1 MNIAAIL
8 ADPAYP
14 SLKAQILEGTG
25 LHYYA
30 DKDEDLAARI
40 GRRLAARDVA
50 SCAAYRS
57 LLTAPGVPSEFDN
70 LIGELTIGETYFF
83 RQPEHFEILRSRIIP
98 DLLQRNSGSRRL
110 RIWSAG
116 CATGAEP
123 YSISL
128 LLWREF
134 GVQLQEW
141 NVEILGTDINPTFL
155 ERARTAVYGP
165 WALRDVPREILRGC
179 FDHDPR
185 TKTWRLR
192 PQYAKGVSFQRHN
205 LVSSTLFPG
214 QHFDPFDIIF
224 CRNVLIYFSN
234 DRVRTLTE
242 RLGGSLAPGG
252 WLLVGHAEVTSPG
265 LQGFVAYSERTATVH
280 HKPDGGGGPQTVREA
295 PRIEGFFQPFAAT
308 KPSVPS
314 RVSPAEAPVPGPR
327 MPDLTEVR
335 LLAGRGEWA
344 HAEDLCRRIIEAE
357 PLCAAGHF
365 TLGLILEHRSDRG
378 AEAAFKKS
386 IYLDRGFALGHYHLG
401 CCLERSGELRHAR
414 KAFDN
419 VLSILAERL
428 DDEQAPEGE
437 GMTVAELKDL
447 AQMHL
452 ELIPAR

>member
-1 MNIAAIL
+1 MSIAAIL
-8 ADPAYP
+8 ADPVYP
-14 SLKAQILEGTG
+14 VLKAQILEETG

-40 GRRLAARDVA
+40 GRRLAACGA
-50 SCAAYRS
+50 MSCGAYRA
-57 LLTAPGVPSEFDN
+57 LLAAPGAPSEFDN

-98 DLLQRNSGSRRL
+98 GLLQRNAVSRQL

-134 GVQLQEW
+134 GVQLQGW

-155 ERARTAVYGP
+155 ERARTAVFGP
-165 WALRDVPREILRGC
+165 WALRDVPSEILRSC
-179 FDHDPR
+179 FDHDPQAR
-185 TKTWRLR
+185 NWRLR

-205 LVSSTLFPG
+205 LVSSTFFPG
-214 QHFDPFDIIF
+214 QHGDPFDIIL

-280 HKPDGGGGPQTVREA
+280 HKTSGAGVPQTVWEA
-295 PRIEGFFQPFAAT
+295 PRIEGLLPPFAPT
-308 KPSVPS
+308 KPGIPP
-314 RVSPAEAPVPGPR
+314 RVTPAEAPAPGPR
-327 MPDLTEVR
+327 TPDLSDVR
-335 LLAGRGEWA
+335 LLAGRGEWS

-357 PLCAAGHF
+357 PLRAAGHF

-378 AEAAFKKS
+378 AEAAFRKA

-401 CCLERSGELRHAR
+401 CCLERAGELRHAR

-452 ELIPAR
+452 QLITAR